1 MKRFLILII
10 SLMLVITLIACAES
24 GTGESTGD
32 AVKDTVSD
40 AAGSPDVTDPPSG
53 DTSAAGETTAEP
65 EPDTDAV
72 TTFKDRTE
80 PEPEL
85 DAPMEVSEPYAIT
98 VDSSVRHQ
106 MIESFGASGAWWAQA
121 VGKNTK
127 TRDRIAELLFD
138 PVEGIGLNGY
148 RYNIGGGSQDK
159 GSKSTAIG
167 DLWRRAYSF
176 EKSPG
181 EYDWSRDK
189 AAVWF
194 MEKAAELGVDE
205 ITMFVNSPIERLTR
219 SGKAYAD
226 YKDPNKNN
234 LAPENY
240 EAFAQYVLDVAEH
253 FKSEGLP
260 IKFISPIN
268 EPQYDWDDVG
278 PGHVWAQE
286 GCHYDNK
293 AILNVLKVFVNK
305 IGERSGLRG
314 VEICAPDGGSWN
326 DDTLAFS
333 QMIMKD
339 KTLGS
344 YFTAIDN
351 HSYWSETGSKKNFK
365 AGIEKVS
372 PDVKLR
378 ESEWCEMTNG
388 RDLSMDSAL
397 TLASTVYEDMTILDC
412 VSWQYWIAVS
422 CYDYRDGLIYTDAS
436 GNNVQVPKRL
446 WSLGNYSRYID
457 RGYTRIDCSGST
469 FNLCVS
475 AYEGT
480 NEYGEPET
488 VVVIVNKSKNEKGF
502 SFPGVDT
509 SVYNRISVV
518 TTDKSHN
525 LEETYYSEFTE
536 DTAINVSGES
546 VTTVI
551 ISGRK

>member
-24 GTGESTGD
+24 GAGNSTGD
-32 AVKDTVSD
+32 STKDS
-40 AAGSPDVTDPPSG
+40 ASSPDVTDPDPG
-53 DTSAAGETTAEP
+53 AASAADDTTAEP
-65 EPDTDAV
+65 VPETDAV
-72 TTFKDRTE
+72 TTYKDRTE

-85 DAPMEVSEPYAIT
+85 EAPMEVAEPTAVT
-98 VDSSVRHQ
+98 VDPSVRHQ
-106 MIESFGASGAWWAQA
+106 VIESFGASGAWWAQY
-121 VGKNTK
+121 VGKNAK
-127 TRDRIAELLFD
+127 TRDRVAELLFD
-138 PVEGIGLNGY
+138 PVEGIGLNAY
-148 RYNIGGGSQDK
+148 RYNIGGGSQDR

-167 DLWRRAYSF
+167 DMWRRAYSF

-189 AAVWF
+189 AAVWS

-226 YKDPNKNN
+226 YKDSNKNN

-260 IKFISPIN
+260 IKYISPIN

-293 AILNVLKVFVNK
+293 AILNVLKVFVEK
-305 IGERSGLRG
+305 IGERDGLKG

-326 DDTLAFS
+326 DDTLTFS

-339 KTLGS
+339 KTLGN

-351 HSYWSETGSKKNFK
+351 HSYWSETSSKKNFK
-365 AGIEKVS
+365 AGIEKIA

-378 ESEWCEMTNG
+378 ESEWCEMKNG
-388 RDLSMDSAL
+388 KDLTMDSAL
-397 TLASTVYEDMTILDC
+397 TLATTVYEDMTILDC

-422 CYDYRDGLIYTDAS
+422 CYDYRDGLIYTDVN

-446 WSLGNYSRYID
+446 WSMGNYSRYID
-457 RGYTRIDCSGST
+457 RGYTRIDCAGGT
-469 FNLCVS
+469 YNQKLS

-480 NEYGEPET
+480 NEYGEPEI
-488 VVVIVNKSKNEKGF
+488 VIVIVNKNKDERGF
-502 SFPGVDT
+502 SFSGIDT
-509 SVYNRISVV
+509 SVYNRITVV
-518 TTDKSHN
+518 TTDKTHD
-525 LEETYYSEFTE
+525 LEETYYSEYV
-536 DTAINVSGES
+536 DGTAINVSGES
-546 VTTVI
+546 VSTVI